1 MKNTKNYNLQ
11 KPDFNNVA
19 DIEVLNDNFDK
30 IDNGIAPFYVATL
43 NSTNIYEVATGLS
56 ITKLNDGFSV
66 RIAIPSDSTGAVSI
80 IIDGLT
86 AVPVKKANGRAVSN
100 LKANGVYTLTY
111 YNTSFFL
118 SSGGADE
125 SDSTTVGIDGSKVL
139 APETFI
145 GSDGEIH
152 TGTIPIQ
159 NSVNSNLNCG
169 QSISLPAGYY
179 GAESKITGNSL
190 ASQTPSNADAS
201 KIVSGYHAWINGQD
215 VWGNATIQSLG
226 GLEVKTGTIIINN
239 TDLTSNTYSINL
251 SQLNLPKTPKF
262 VTCNWTLTHSHRYD
276 GKKYEETVSSY
287 TYFDWINGKCSYPTY
302 TVWSHDQSGTDKIVD
317 SIRDFTDKTT
327 LYMHVQK
334 NGRYLIPTSSGYTDF
349 SRSEMTV
356 NWTAI
361 V

>member
-19 DIEVLNDNFDK
+19 DIQILNDNFDK
-30 IDNGIAPFYVATL
+30 IDTGITPFYVATL

-139 APETFI
+139 APETFL

-190 ASQTPSNADAS
+190 ASQTPSNEDTS

-226 GLEVKTGTIIINN
+226 GFEIKTGATTINN
-239 TDLTSNTYSINL
+239 TDLTNNTYSIQL
-251 SQLNLPKTPKF
+251 SQLNLPRTPKF
-262 VTCNWTLTHSHRYD
+262 VICDWRLTYARKINGSLR
-276 GKKYEETVSSY
+276 EFTASSY
-287 TYFDWINGKCSYPTY
+287 TFFDFINDKCYYPTN
-302 TVWSHDQSGTDKIVD
+302 TEWNHSESGNYEIVD
-317 SIRDFTDKTT
+317 TTRNFTDKTI
-327 LYMHVQK
+327 LYMHIK
-334 NGRYLIPTSSGYTDF
+334 ENGRYLILTTNGDSSFRRDQMRVF
-349 SRSEMTV
+349 
-356 NWTAI
+356 WTA
-361 V
+361 VV